1 MADKQLHHHHTWKK
15 DKVDIA
21 KIYIQLKLSVI
32 KNEKEF
38 PNIVS
43 QISRYANTQNKVNDA
58 DFTANNPF
66 LIELEKL
73 SRYIL
78 TPTTEH
84 NNIQTNWFF
93 ERARGQYKNIRQ
105 KDGFTKARQNN
116 SISNIQNGRC
126 FQRLN

>member
-1 MADKQLHHHHTWKK
+1 M
-15 DKVDIA
+15 
-21 KIYIQLKLSVI
+21 
-32 KNEKEF
+32 
-38 PNIVS
+38 S

-105 KDGFTKARQNN
+105 KDGFTKARQKQFDLKYPKRQMF
-116 SISNIQNGRC
+116 S
-126 FQRLN
+126 RLN